1 MTLKE
6 VFAKSI
12 FLKPKLDLYE
22 WSEKYR
28 VLSQESSALFG
39 RFQALSYQ
47 IEPMRC
53 ISDPNIREIV
63 LMWGSQL
70 GKSEIINNTI
80 GYYIHQDP
88 STILFLL
95 PTEDMAEDYS
105 KRRLSPMFRDTK
117 ELGELIFDREANN
130 TILIKNF
137 KGGNLALVGSNSPS
151 KLASKPIKILV
162 VDEVDRCEN
171 TKEGH
176 SIDLAQKRT
185 NTYYDRKIIKV
196 STPTIKGHSVIES
209 EYELS
214 DKRKYFVPCPHCS
227 FYQTLSFESLKW
239 EQREDGSHDLD
250 SVRYACIECGSL
262 WSEVEK
268 NAAVTKGKWRATKT
282 SKQEI
287 KEATHTREV
296 SSFASEGDGSL
307 LNDQARTKQ
316 SRKSTQK
323 TSEKVGFFLN
333 ALYSPFF
340 TMRDIVKD
348 FLDSKDNIAK
358 FQVFVNTIK
367 AESFEPPSVKF
378 QENELYNRRESY
390 TPTTLP
396 DDIIFISSGV
406 DVQGDRVEIEF
417 RGWALGFE
425 SFGVK
430 HSVLMGDTKQS
441 DVWSRL
447 YTELKQV
454 FYTTSGRRLR
464 SSISLIDSGYNKER
478 VYNFVRLDSRFFAS
492 KGASESEK
500 KKDFIS
506 PSKKVA
512 SGVRLFSIG
521 TYAGK
526 SEVFKLLRIDEVGAG
541 YCHFNESYSLEYF
554 RQLTAEKLVK
564 TKTPSGYTTYRWEK
578 IRERN
583 EGLDLFVLCLAGAK
597 IMRLDSLEFGKRV
610 KSN

>member
-268 NAAVTKGKWRATKT
+268 NAAVTKGEWRATRQGANLQNT
-282 SKQEI
+282 
-287 KEATHTREV
+287 
-296 SSFASEGDGSL
+296 
-307 LNDQARTKQ
+307 
-316 SRKSTQK
+316 
-323 TSEKVGFFLN
+323 KVGFFLN

-464 SSISLIDSGYNKER
+464 SSISLIDSGFNKER

-506 PSKKVA
+506 PSKKMA

>member
-1 MTLKE
+1 
-6 VFAKSI
+6 
-12 FLKPKLDLYE
+12 
-22 WSEKYR
+22 
-28 VLSQESSALFG
+28 
-39 RFQALSYQ
+39 
-47 IEPMRC
+47 
-53 ISDPNIREIV
+53 
-63 LMWGSQL
+63 
-70 GKSEIINNTI
+70 
-80 GYYIHQDP
+80 
-88 STILFLL
+88 
-95 PTEDMAEDYS
+95 
-105 KRRLSPMFRDTK
+105 
-117 ELGELIFDREANN
+117 
-130 TILIKNF
+130 
-137 KGGNLALVGSNSPS
+137 
-151 KLASKPIKILV
+151 
-162 VDEVDRCEN
+162 
-171 TKEGH
+171 
-176 SIDLAQKRT
+176 
-185 NTYYDRKIIKV
+185 
-196 STPTIKGHSVIES
+196 
-209 EYELS
+209 
-214 DKRKYFVPCPHCS
+214 
-227 FYQTLSFESLKW
+227 
-239 EQREDGSHDLD
+239 
-250 SVRYACIECGSL
+250 
-262 WSEVEK
+262 
-268 NAAVTKGKWRATKT
+268 
-282 SKQEI
+282 
-287 KEATHTREV
+287 
-296 SSFASEGDGSL
+296 
-307 LNDQARTKQ
+307 
-316 SRKSTQK
+316 
-323 TSEKVGFFLN
+323 
-333 ALYSPFF
+333 
-340 TMRDIVKD
+340 MRDIVKD

-425 SFGVK
+425 SFGIK
-430 HSVLMGDTKQS
+430 HSVIMGDTKQS
-441 DVWSRL
+441 DVWSKL

-464 SSISLIDSGYNKER
+464 SSISLIDSGFNKER

-521 TYAGK
+521 TYQGK

-597 IMRLDSLEFGKRV
+597 IMRLDSLEFK
-610 KSN
+610 

>member
-1 MTLKE
+1 MLKE

-12 FLKPKLDLYE
+12 FIKPKLNLFE

-39 RFQALSYQ
+39 KFQALSYQ

-53 ISDPNIREIV
+53 ISNLNITEVV

-70 GKSEIINNTI
+70 GKSEILNNAI

-105 KRRLSPMFRDTK
+105 KRRLAPMFRDTK
-117 ELGELIFDREANN
+117 ELGKLIYDREANN

-151 KLASKPIKILV
+151 KLASKPIKILI

-185 NTYYDRKIIKV
+185 NTYFDRKIIKV

-209 EYELS
+209 EYERS
-214 DKRKYFVPCPHCS
+214 DKKKYFVPCAKCG
-227 FYQTLSFESLKW
+227 FYQVLVFENIKW
-239 EQREDGSHDLD
+239 EQGESGEHNLE
-250 SVRYACIECGSL
+250 SVRYACAECGAL

-268 NAAVTKGKWRATKT
+268 NKAVSLGEWRATRKNKNT
-282 SKQEI
+282 S
-287 KEATHTREV
+287 
-296 SSFASEGDGSL
+296 
-307 LNDQARTKQ
+307 
-316 SRKSTQK
+316 
-323 TSEKVGFFLN
+323 KVGFYLN

-340 TMRDIVKD
+340 SLKDIVKD

-358 FQVFVNTIK
+358 LQVFVNTIK

-378 QENELYNRRESY
+378 EENELYNRREDYS
-390 TPTTLP
+390 PSTLS
-396 DDIIFISSGV
+396 DDIIFITSGV
-406 DVQGDRVEIEF
+406 DIQGDRIEIEF
-417 RGWALGFE
+417 KGWALGYE
-425 SFGVK
+425 NWGIK
-430 HSVLMGDTKQS
+430 HVILYGDTKQS
-441 DVWSRL
+441 EVWGRL
-447 YTELKQV
+447 YKELKEV
-454 FYTTSGRRLR
+454 FYTKGGRKLR
-464 SSISLIDSGYNKER
+464 SSISLIDSGFNKER
-478 VYNFVRLDSRFFAS
+478 VYNFVKLDKRFFAS
-492 KGASESEK
+492 KGASESERK
-500 KKDFIS
+500 KEFIS
-506 PSKKVA
+506 PAKKMT
-512 SGVRLFSIG
+512 SGVHLFSIG

-526 SEVFKLLRIDEVGAG
+526 SEVFKLLRVLELGAG
-541 YCHFNESYSLEYF
+541 YCHFNQSYSLDYF
-554 RQLTAEKLVK
+554 KELTSEKLVK
-564 TKTPSGYTTYRWEK
+564 TKTPSGYTTYRFEK

-597 IMRLDSLEFGKRV
+597 IMKLDSLDLV
-610 KSN
+610 KLR

>member
-47 IEPMRC
+47 IEPMQC
-53 ISDPNIREIV
+53 ISDPNIREVV

-151 KLASKPIKILV
+151 KLASKPIKVLV

-196 STPTIKGHSVIES
+196 STPTIKGHSVIEA

-214 DKRKYFVPCPHCS
+214 DKRKYFVPCPHCGFS
-227 FYQTLSFESLKW
+227 QTLSFESLKW
-239 EQREDGSHDLD
+239 EQSEEGAHDLD
-250 SVRYACIECGSL
+250 SVRYSCIECGSL

-268 NAAVTKGKWRATKT
+268 NAAVTKGEWRATKT
-282 SKQEI
+282 SNTQE
-287 KEATHTREV
+287 
-296 SSFASEGDGSL
+296 
-307 LNDQARTKQ
+307 
-316 SRKSTQK
+316 

-333 ALYSPFF
+333 AIYSPFF
-340 TMRDIVKD
+340 TMKDIVKD

-378 QENELYNRRESY
+378 HENELYNRRESY

-396 DDIIFISSGV
+396 DDIIFITSGV

-425 SFGVK
+425 SFGIK

-464 SSISLIDSGYNKER
+464 SSISLIDSGFNKER

-500 KKDFIS
+500 KKDFIN
-506 PSKKVA
+506 PSKKMA

-564 TKTPSGYTTYRWEK
+564 TKTPNGYTTYRWEK

-597 IMRLDSLEFGKRV
+597 IMRLDSLEFDRAK
-610 KSN
+610 KI

>member
-39 RFQALSYQ
+39 KFQALSYQ

-151 KLASKPIKILV
+151 KLASKPIKVLV

-196 STPTIKGHSVIES
+196 STPTIKGHSVIEA

-214 DKRKYFVPCPHCS
+214 DKRKYFVPCPKCS
-227 FYQTLSFESLKW
+227 FYQTLNFESLKW

-268 NAAVTKGKWRATKT
+268 NAAVAKGEWRATRQGANLQNT
-282 SKQEI
+282 
-287 KEATHTREV
+287 
-296 SSFASEGDGSL
+296 
-307 LNDQARTKQ
+307 
-316 SRKSTQK
+316 
-323 TSEKVGFFLN
+323 KVGFFLN

-464 SSISLIDSGYNKER
+464 SSISLIDSGFNKER

-506 PSKKVA
+506 PSKKIA

>member
-39 RFQALSYQ
+39 KFKALSYQ

-105 KRRLSPMFRDTK
+105 KRRLTPMFRDTK
-117 ELGELIFDREANN
+117 ELGELIYDREANN

-151 KLASKPIKILV
+151 KLASKPIKVLV

-214 DKRKYFVPCPHCS
+214 DKRKYFVPCPKCS

-239 EQREDGSHDLD
+239 EQREDGSHDID

-268 NAAVTKGKWRATKT
+268 NAAVTKGEWRATRQGANLQNT
-282 SKQEI
+282 
-287 KEATHTREV
+287 
-296 SSFASEGDGSL
+296 
-307 LNDQARTKQ
+307 
-316 SRKSTQK
+316 
-323 TSEKVGFFLN
+323 KVGFFLN

-564 TKTPSGYTTYRWEK
+564 TKTPSGYTAYRWEK

-597 IMRLDSLEFGKRV
+597 IMRLDNLEFSKINR
-610 KSN
+610 

>member
-1 MTLKE
+1 MHNSLKHI
-6 VFAKSI
+6 FADSI
-12 FLKPKLDLYE
+12 FLKPRLSLYE

-39 RFQALSYQ
+39 KFQALSYQ
-47 IEPMRC
+47 VEPMQC

-70 GKSEIINNTI
+70 GKSEILNNTI

-105 KRRLSPMFRDTK
+105 KRRLAPMFRDTK

-151 KLASKPIKILV
+151 KLSSKPIKILI

-196 STPTIKGHSVIES
+196 STPTIKGNSVIES

-214 DKRKYFVPCPHCS
+214 DKRKYFVPCPYCS
-227 FYQTLSFESLKW
+227 FLQVLNFENIKW
-239 EQREDGSHDLD
+239 EQTSDGNHNLD
-250 SVRYACIECGSL
+250 SVGYECIECGKL
-262 WSEVEK
+262 WSEEDK
-268 NAAVTKGKWRATKT
+268 NKAVSQGVWKATKT
-282 SKQEI
+282 G
-287 KEATHTREV
+287 
-296 SSFASEGDGSL
+296 SEL
-307 LNDQARTKQ
+307 KA
-316 SRKSTQK
+316 
-323 TSEKVGFFLN
+323 GFFLN

-340 TMRDIVKD
+340 TLKDIVKD
-348 FLDSKDNIAK
+348 FLDSKDNVAK

-378 QENELYNRRESY
+378 QDNELYNRRENY
-390 TPTTLP
+390 TQTTLP
-396 DDIIFISSGV
+396 DDIIFITSGV
-406 DVQGDRVEIEF
+406 DVQGDRIEIEF
-417 RGWALGFE
+417 KGWALGYE
-425 SFGVK
+425 NWGIK
-430 HSVLMGDTKQS
+430 HVILYGDTKQS
-441 DVWSRL
+441 EIWGRL
-447 YTELKQV
+447 YKELKDV
-454 FYTTSGRRLR
+454 FYTKKGRKLR
-464 SSISLIDSGYNKER
+464 SSINLIDSGYNRDR
-478 VYNFVRLDSRFFAS
+478 VYSFVRLDSRFFAT
-492 KGASESEK
+492 KGLSESERK
-500 KKDFIS
+500 RDFVTPI
-506 PSKKVA
+506 KKV
-512 SGVRLFSIG
+512 SNNVKLLTIG
-521 TYAGK
+521 TYEGK
-526 SEVFKLLRIDEVGAG
+526 SEVFKLLRVDEVGAG
-541 YCHFNESYSLEYF
+541 YCHFSQSYSLEYF
-554 RQLTAEKLVK
+554 SELTAEKLVK

-583 EGLDLFVLCLAGAK
+583 EALDLFVLCLAGAK
-597 IMRLDSLEFGKRV
+597 IMKLDRMDFV
-610 KSN
+610 KI

>member
-39 RFQALSYQ
+39 KFQALSYQ

-151 KLASKPIKILV
+151 KLASKPIKVLV

-196 STPTIKGHSVIES
+196 STPTIKGHSVIEA

-214 DKRKYFVPCPHCS
+214 DKRKYFVPCPKCS
-227 FYQTLSFESLKW
+227 FYQTLNFESLKW

-268 NAAVTKGKWRATKT
+268 NAAVTKGEWRATRQGANLQNT
-282 SKQEI
+282 
-287 KEATHTREV
+287 
-296 SSFASEGDGSL
+296 
-307 LNDQARTKQ
+307 
-316 SRKSTQK
+316 
-323 TSEKVGFFLN
+323 KVGFFLN

-441 DVWSRL
+441 DVWSKL

-464 SSISLIDSGYNKER
+464 SSISLIDSGFNKER

-506 PSKKVA
+506 PSKKIA

-526 SEVFKLLRIDEVGAG
+526 SEAFKLLRIDEVGAG

-597 IMRLDSLEFGKRV
+597 IMRLDSFDRV
-610 KSN
+610 RK

>member
-6 VFAKSI
+6 IFAKSI
-12 FLKPKLDLYE
+12 FLKPKLNLYE
-22 WSEKYR
+22 WAEKYR

-39 RFQALSYQ
+39 KFQALSYQ

-80 GYYIHQDP
+80 GYFIHQDP

-105 KRRLSPMFRDTK
+105 KRRLNPMFRDTK
-117 ELGELIFDREANN
+117 ELGDLLYDREANN

-151 KLASKPIKILV
+151 KLASKPIKVLL

-209 EYELS
+209 EYEAS
-214 DKRKYFVPCPHCS
+214 DKRKYFVPCPHCGFS
-227 FYQTLSFESLKW
+227 QTLSFELLKW
-239 EQREDGSHDLD
+239 EQSEEGSHDLD
-250 SVRYACIECGSL
+250 SVRYSCIECGSL

-268 NAAVTKGKWRATKT
+268 NAAVAKGQWRATK
-282 SKQEI
+282 QG
-287 KEATHTREV
+287 AN
-296 SSFASEGDGSL
+296 L
-307 LNDQARTKQ
+307 
-316 SRKSTQK
+316 K
-323 TSEKVGFFLN
+323 TGFYLN

-396 DDIIFISSGV
+396 DDIIFITSGV

-425 SFGVK
+425 SFGIK

-464 SSISLIDSGYNKER
+464 SSISLIDSGFNKER

-500 KKDFIS
+500 KKDFIN
-506 PSKKVA
+506 PSKKMA

-526 SEVFKLLRIDEVGAG
+526 SEAFKLLRIDEVGAG

-564 TKTPSGYTTYRWEK
+564 TKTPNGYTTYRWEK

-597 IMRLDSLEFGKRV
+597 IMRLDSLEFGRTK
-610 KSN
+610 K

>member
-6 VFAKSI
+6 VFAQSI
-12 FLKPKLDLYE
+12 FLKPKLNLYE

-39 RFQALSYQ
+39 KFNALSYQ
-47 IEPMRC
+47 IEPMKC
-53 ISDPNIREIV
+53 ISEPNIREVV
-63 LMWGSQL
+63 LMWGAQL
-70 GKSEIINNTI
+70 GKSEILNNAI

-105 KRRLSPMFRDTK
+105 KRRLAPMFRDTK
-117 ELGELIFDREANN
+117 ELKELIFDREANN

-151 KLASKPIKILV
+151 KLSSKPIKVLI

-196 STPTIKGHSVIES
+196 STPTIKGHSLIES

-214 DKRKYFVPCPHCS
+214 DKRKYFVPCPECGY
-227 FYQTLSFESLKW
+227 FQVLSFENIKW
-239 EQREDGSHDLD
+239 EQSEKGEHNLE
-250 SVRYACIECGSL
+250 SVAYSCIECGSL

-268 NAAVTKGKWRATKT
+268 NKAVSAGEWRATK
-282 SKQEI
+282 EI
-287 KEATHTREV
+287 KGEN
-296 SSFASEGDGSL
+296 L
-307 LNDQARTKQ
+307 
-316 SRKSTQK
+316 
-323 TSEKVGFFLN
+323 KVGFYLN

-340 TMRDIVKD
+340 TLKDIVKD

-367 AESFEPPSVKF
+367 TESFEPPSVKF
-378 QENELYNRRESY
+378 QENELYARREDY
-390 TPTTLP
+390 TPTTLS
-396 DDIIFISSGV
+396 DDIIFITSGV
-406 DVQGDRVEIEF
+406 DIQGDRIEIEF
-417 RGWALGFE
+417 KGFGLGYE
-425 SFGVK
+425 NWGIK
-430 HSVLMGDTKQS
+430 HSVLYGDTKQS
-441 DVWSRL
+441 EVWGRA
-447 YTELKQV
+447 YKELKEV
-454 FYTTSGRRLR
+454 FYTKSGRKLR
-464 SSISLIDSGYNKER
+464 SSIALIDSGFNKER
-478 VYNFVRLDSRFFAS
+478 VYSFVKLDARFFAS
-492 KGASESEK
+492 KGASESGQ
-500 KKDFIS
+500 KKDFIT

-521 TYAGK
+521 TYVGK
-526 SEVFKLLRIDEVGAG
+526 SEVFKLLRVDEVGAG
-541 YCHFNESYSLEYF
+541 YCHFAQSYSLEYF
-554 RQLTAEKLVK
+554 QQLTAEKLVK
-564 TKTPSGYTTYRWEK
+564 TKTPSGYSTYRWEK

-597 IMRLDSLEFGKRV
+597 IMKLDSLDFVR
-610 KSN
+610 N

>member
-12 FLKPKLDLYE
+12 FLKPKLDLYQ

-53 ISDPNIREIV
+53 ISDPNIREVV

-105 KRRLSPMFRDTK
+105 KRRLTPMFRDTK

-151 KLASKPIKILV
+151 KLASKPIKVLV

-214 DKRKYFVPCPHCS
+214 DKRKYFVPCPKCD

-239 EQREDGSHDLD
+239 EQGEDGSHDID

-268 NAAVTKGKWRATKT
+268 NAAVTKGQWRATAH
-282 SKQEI
+282 I
-287 KEATHTREV
+287 KHKPHKPKPR
-296 SSFASEGDGSL
+296 
-307 LNDQARTKQ
+307 
-316 SRKSTQK
+316 
-323 TSEKVGFFLN
+323 EKVGFFLN

-340 TMRDIVKD
+340 TMKDIVKD

-396 DDIIFISSGV
+396 DDIIFITSGV

-441 DVWSRL
+441 DVWSKL

-464 SSISLIDSGYNKER
+464 SSITLIDSGFNKER

-500 KKDFIS
+500 KKDFIN
-506 PSKKVA
+506 PSKKMA

-526 SEVFKLLRIDEVGAG
+526 SEAFKLLRTIEVGAG

-597 IMRLDSLEFGKRV
+597 IMRLDSLEFGRSK
-610 KSN
+610 KI